1 LTEAYHYGGASIAA
15 VKPDV
20 YSAESGPEGKKSA
33 GGSPNIFSCRYRD
46 ELMSL
51 EGDKG
56 GKRVIRKH
64 EDDTVYIEV
73 PAEEL
78 YDVDT
83 PEDLR
88 NL

>member
-1 LTEAYHYGGASIAA
+1 
-15 VKPDV
+15 
-20 YSAESGPEGKKSA
+20 
-33 GGSPNIFSCRYRD
+33 
-46 ELMSL
+46 MSL